1 MKQKYFT
8 EEKLFVHFPLL
19 ISAELRPRQADVRP
33 AQERGESGD
42 HQGRAQ
48 RARPGPHRGGVH
60 QQCEEQGGD
69 SEARGGG
76 ARGGGASLCA
86 LSAAAGQC
94 VMMLWDHYTVSR

>member
-8 EEKLFVHFPLL
+8 EEKLFVHFPLP

-60 QQCEEQGGD
+60 EQREEQGRD
-69 SEARGGG
+69 AEARGGWTW
-76 ARGGGASLCA
+76 GGGASLRA
-86 LSAAAGQC
+86 LAAASGQC
-94 VMMLWDHYTVSR
+94 GDIMLLWDH

>member
-1 MKQKYFT
+1 MGCQLQMKQKYFT

-48 RARPGPHRGGVH
+48 WARPGPHRGGVH
-60 QQCEEQGGD
+60 QQREEQGGD

-94 VMMLWDHYTVSR
+94 VMML